1 MLLINYV
8 CFLIHIFEVTHSK
21 LAFALIYI
29 SGGQNSIL
37 NLVLKLNPLNQKN
50 EKVMKNFGIY
60 MENTLETTLETTLD
74 YMERAL
80 YIYFLPL
87 EVIDG
92 LKTLHKKKNNR
103 ERNVQCGRRLFLP
116 DLF

>member
-1 MLLINYV
+1 
-8 CFLIHIFEVTHSK
+8 
-21 LAFALIYI
+21 
-29 SGGQNSIL
+29 
-37 NLVLKLNPLNQKN
+37 
-50 EKVMKNFGIY
+50 

-87 EVIDG
+87 EVIDS

>member
-1 MLLINYV
+1 
-8 CFLIHIFEVTHSK
+8 
-21 LAFALIYI
+21 
-29 SGGQNSIL
+29 
-37 NLVLKLNPLNQKN
+37 
-50 EKVMKNFGIY
+50 

-87 EVIDG
+87 EVIDS

-103 ERNVQCGRRLFLP
+103 EQNVQRGRHLFLP